1 VEDADVTVGD
11 RSLRVSTPDGI
22 VAEKLRAFLQ
32 QKETIRN
39 RNRPQDLLYVAHV
52 QRRSI
57 SLDLAKISRFL
68 ARESPSKER
77 PRFQGERARQGYDDL
92 ESTVREDPV
101 PFEQALEELYGL
113 VERLEIP
120 EH

>member
-39 RNRPQDLLYVAHV
+39 RPQDLLYVAHV

-68 ARESPSKER
+68 LEKA
-77 PRFQGERARQGYDDL
+77 RARNVPV
-92 ESTVREDPV
+92 SKVRGR
-101 PFEQALEELYGL
+101 A
-113 VERLEIP
+113 RATTT
-120 EH
+120 